1 MAYRRRIQ
9 GKERNQLM
17 EQHEQGEIVWKMSLR
32 ELQVNHL
39 DENELHLFYNSLEDA
54 INDVLTNYEV
64 ELTFGDE

>member
-1 MAYRRRIQ
+1 
-9 GKERNQLM
+9 M
-17 EQHEQGEIVWKMSLR
+17 ETNEQGEIVWKMSLR